1 MVAGKMS
8 RTASHKKQHHT
19 NRQRGLALIIVLV
32 LLGLFV
38 GSLAVGFTSDLVR
51 KSRIERQTV
60 DALAKAKDALI
71 GRAASDSS
79 IPGSLPCPDL
89 NNDGV
94 AELFVGI
101 NCPSYVGRLP
111 WRTLGLPDLRDGNGE
126 RLWYA
131 LSPNFRDHPSA
142 QPLNSNTP
150 GQLNITGNAPATN
163 VIAIVFSPGAVIGN
177 QVRDPASENNV
188 VNYLEGENSNGAP
201 PGDNTFT
208 TALASSTFN
217 DKLLPI
223 TREALFPVVEMR
235 VARELRLSLRI
246 YRFGDATH
254 AANGFFPLPAQFPDN
269 IGTPGTYRGY
279 IPTTG
284 CVPGVP
290 ELPTYLPTWFVPN
303 NWQQVMVYAVAP
315 RCTPKVNT
323 TLLSLALLA
332 PPPVCASGCIVIPF
346 VLQLCL
352 FPQTVDTSVLNCSN
366 TTAGPFLT
374 VNGVGG
380 VEAAV
385 FAASYSLGG
394 QSRPCN
400 TVTDC
405 LESVAGNNENID
417 VDDYVYIKPV
427 RSSTN
432 NDSLVIV
439 SP

>member
-1 MVAGKMS
+1 MVAGKKT
-8 RTASHKKQHHT
+8 RTAGHENRHHT
-19 NRQRGLALIIVLV
+19 NPQSGLALIIMLV
-32 LLGLFV
+32 MLGLFV

-51 KSRIERQTV
+51 KSKIEQQTV
-60 DALAKAKDALI
+60 DALAKAKDALV
-71 GRAASDSS
+71 GRAASDTS

-89 NNDGV
+89 DNDGV
-94 AELFVGI
+94 AELFAG
-101 NCPSYVGRLP
+101 NDCPGYVGRLP

-150 GQLNITGNAPATN
+150 GQLGITGSAPAAN
-163 VIAIVFSPGAVIGN
+163 VIAIVFSPGAPIGN
-177 QVRDPASENNV
+177 QVRDAANENNV

-208 TALASSTFN
+208 AALASSNFN
-217 DKLLPI
+217 DRLLPI
-223 TREALFPVVEMR
+223 TRQALFPVVEMR
-235 VARELRLSLRI
+235 VARELRLSLRN
-246 YRFGDATH
+246 YY
-254 AANGFFPLPAQFPDN
+254 AANGFFPLAAQFPDN
-269 IGTPGTYRGY
+269 TGTPGTYRGY
-279 IPTTG
+279 IPMTG

-290 ELPTYLPTWFVPN
+290 ELPTYLPAWFVPN

-323 TLLSLALLA
+323 SLLSLALLA
-332 PPPVCASGCIVIPF
+332 PPPVCATGCIVIPF
-346 VLQLCL
+346 ILQLCL
-352 FPQTVDTSVLNCSN
+352 FPQTVDASVLNCSN

-374 VNGVGG
+374 VDGVGG
-380 VEAAV
+380 IEAAV
-385 FAASYSLGG
+385 LAASYSLGG
-394 QSRPCN
+394 QPRPCN
-400 TVTDC
+400 TAANC
-405 LESVAGNNENID
+405 LESAENID
-417 VDDYVYIKPV
+417 ADDYIYVKPV